1 MPVPVPVDEWNQ
13 LYYDGK
19 HAELGDRAL
28 AVIEDPNV
36 KVDDALRLKIANALA
51 WTNRLGPA
59 MSQYKLLLDGSERLP
74 ASIALA
80 NSYRWSGRPDLAEP
94 LYDRSL
100 LDDFTNKDALEG
112 LEYTDR
118 ELKPR
123 TLMTAGGQND
133 SGGQR
138 FRYQIASHRWRD
150 RTRQHIFEIEAA
162 AHQQKYLP
170 DGLSLRQAHLGF
182 RYEGVALPL
191 NPQVW
196 IKGQMTPFTG
206 VYGGASV
213 RVLEPNTRVSLER
226 INWGVFSLSA
236 RALDARLSATGLGL
250 DTRIPVGGAGDF
262 VARINYYDVSDGNR
276 VLATNLKFMSSW
288 RPLGQ
293 AIKPYIAV
301 DTRDVRFNT
310 PLYWSPA
317 MGTGVF
323 GLGTTAEWAEK
334 DWFFF
339 LAGQLG
345 WRLYGDAGT
354 MWSASVGAQ
363 RWLNKNWALGFN
375 LWAMSSIRDGARY
388 RAHSAQIKLER
399 LW

>member
-1 MPVPVPVDEWNQ
+1 
-13 LYYDGK
+13 
-19 HAELGDRAL
+19 
-28 AVIEDPNV
+28 
-36 KVDDALRLKIANALA
+36 
-51 WTNRLGPA
+51 

-170 DGLSLRQAHLGF
+170 EGLSLRQAHLGF

-191 NPQVW
+191 NPQLW

-226 INWGVFSLSA
+226 MLDRMGEITVDETFHGPAGA
-236 RALDARLSATGLGL
+236 RSYNYEPTYILRGLT
-250 DTRIPVGGAGDF
+250 DIH
-262 VARINYYDVSDGNR
+262 
-276 VLATNLKFMSSW
+276 
-288 RPLGQ
+288 
-293 AIKPYIAV
+293 
-301 DTRDVRFNT
+301 VRFT
-310 PLYWSPA
+310 PA
-317 MGTGVF
+317 
-323 GLGTTAEWAEK
+323 A
-334 DWFFF
+334 
-339 LAGQLG
+339 
-345 WRLYGDAGT
+345 
-354 MWSASVGAQ
+354 
-363 RWLNKNWALGFN
+363 
-375 LWAMSSIRDGARY
+375 
-388 RAHSAQIKLER
+388 
-399 LW
+399 